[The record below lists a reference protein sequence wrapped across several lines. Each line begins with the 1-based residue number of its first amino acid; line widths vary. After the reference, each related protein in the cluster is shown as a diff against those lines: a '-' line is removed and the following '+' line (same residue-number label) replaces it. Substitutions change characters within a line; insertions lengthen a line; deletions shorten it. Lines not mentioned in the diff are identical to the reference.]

1 MNDHAGEW
9 VGGRGPVQR
18 ITLPMSDAARAS
30 LLAVQAAQEAARA
43 RARRETRRTRAWVLG
58 LVGIFAVG
66 VFLLGPRKRAHQQP
80 ASSAAANS
88 KVPAVVSG
96 LSGTAAVAPASSSQ
110 ISAVPTT
117 TMAAALPAALTG
129 SLPTEAS
136 PITASTTP
144 IVKAAASAGA
154 GAGAG
159 PGAATAAEL
168 TCAETFGQHRWRL
181 SIDACVEAFRAR
193 PTDAGLALRI
203 AQAHH
208 ARARLP
214 EAEEWA
220 RRALGLDPTLAEGFV
235 IVAHAESHAGH
246 PEAAV
251 EAYRHYLGLAPRG
264 WHASEARAAVRE
276 RTRAAARAHAQLR
289 GLRRQEDAGS
299 QPASASLPPS
309 PADAE
314 GAAPATVSVSA
325 SAGAVSAP
333 PASASAAATATAT
346 VSTPTTAN
354 N

>member
-1 MNDHAGEW
+1 M
-9 VGGRGPVQR
+9 
-18 ITLPMSDAARAS
+18 
-30 LLAVQAAQEAARA
+30 
-43 RARRETRRTRAWVLG
+43 
-58 LVGIFAVG
+58 
-66 VFLLGPRKRAHQQP
+66 
-80 ASSAAANS
+80 
-88 KVPAVVSG
+88 VSG
-96 LSGTAAVAPASSSQ
+96 QSGTAAVAPSSSSQ
-110 ISAVPTT
+110 ISAVPSTVT
-117 TMAAALPAALTG
+117 AAALPASLTG

-136 PITASTTP
+136 ANTASAP
-144 IVKAAASAGA
+144 V
-154 GAGAG
+154 
-159 PGAATAAEL
+159 AATAAEL

-214 EAEEWA
+214 DAEEWA
-220 RRALGLDPTLAEGFV
+220 KRALGLDPTLAEGFV

-276 RTRAAARAHAQLR
+276 RTRAATRAHAQLR
-289 GLRRQEDAGS
+289 GRRRQEDAGP
-299 QPASASLPPS
+299 QGASASLSPS

-314 GAAPATVSVSA
+314 AAAPSAVSVSA
-325 SAGAVSAP
+325 SAGAVIAP
-333 PASASAAATATAT
+333 PASASAAATATRA
-346 VSTPTTAN
+346 VSAPTTAN

>member
-1 MNDHAGEW
+1 MNDQVGEW

-43 RARRETRRTRAWVLG
+43 RSRRETRRTRAWVLG
-58 LVGIFAVG
+58 LVGIFAGG
-66 VFLLGPRKRAHQQP
+66 VFLLGPRKRAHEHP
-80 ASSAAANS
+80 ASSAANS
-88 KVPAVVSG
+88 KIP
-96 LSGTAAVAPASSSQ
+96 
-110 ISAVPTT
+110 AVPTT
-117 TMAAALPAALTG
+117 TTAAALPAALTG
-129 SLPTEAS
+129 SLPSEPSA
-136 PITASTTP
+136 ITAPTTP
-144 IVKAAASAGA
+144 SVRAAASAGA
-154 GAGAG
+154 GAGTG
-159 PGAATAAEL
+159 PGVATTAEL

-276 RTRAAARAHAQLR
+276 RTRAAARAHAQLQ
-289 GLRRQEDAGS
+289 GWRRQEDAGS
-299 QPASASLPPS
+299 QPASASLWPS

-325 SAGAVSAP
+325 SAGAVVAP
-333 PASASAAATATAT
+333 PASASTATAT
-346 VSTPTTAN
+346 GALSAPTTAN